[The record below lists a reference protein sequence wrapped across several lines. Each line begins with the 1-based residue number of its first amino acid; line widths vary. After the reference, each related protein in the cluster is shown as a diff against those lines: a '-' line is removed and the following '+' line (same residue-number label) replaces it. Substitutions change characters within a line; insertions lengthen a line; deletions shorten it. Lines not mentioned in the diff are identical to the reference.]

1 MLGFRGGIGTGW
13 PSARSVDLYARARR
27 LMPSGVN
34 SPVRYYKPLPLFIKR
49 AEKAHMWD
57 ADGRRYLDMCCGFGA
72 LLFGHGRREI
82 AAAASRQLQRGS
94 LYCAPTELEVDLASL
109 ISGNYPSMEKMRLVN
124 TGAEATMAAVRLA
137 RGFTGRPK
145 IIKFDGCYHGAHD
158 SMLVR
163 AGSGSAHAGIAVSAG
178 VTRGAARDTVVVPY
192 NDASSLDRAAEIH
205 RAGLAGVI
213 VEPVLG
219 NMGVIPPARAFLSDV
234 RRITEQHGVPL
245 IFDETITG
253 FRVSEG
259 GAQKAYGVRPDIT
272 TLGKALGGGLPIAA
286 VGGRAE
292 IMDMLAPA
300 GGVYQAST
308 FAGNPV
314 SVAAA
319 VASVRLVNRVKGTLY
334 RSLEARTARIA
345 AAASDAAAD
354 LHVPHQVN
362 RVSSMFQVFFSDGPV
377 TDAKS
382 ARAADPLKFDALFRG
397 LLDAGVLAAAS
408 QFEAAMISA
417 AHTLPDVARAESA
430 YASAM
435 GRVAATATRRA
446 PAATAPAATAAAA
459 AA

>member
-1 MLGFRGGIGTGW
+1 MARGGTRAGKAARRA
-13 PSARSVDLYARARR
+13 SAALYARARR
-27 LMPSGVN
+27 VVPSGVN
-34 SPVRYYKPLPLFIKR
+34 SPVRFYEPHPLFIRR
-49 AEKAHMWD
+49 AEKAHVWD
-57 ADGRRYLDMCCGFGA
+57 ADGRRYVDLCCGFGA

-82 AAAASRQLQRGS
+82 TAAAAAQLRRGA
-94 LYCAPTELEVDLASL
+94 LYCAPTEAEVELASL
-109 ISGNYPSMEKMRLVN
+109 IAGSYPSMERVRLVN

-163 AGSGSAHAGIAVSAG
+163 AGSGSAHSGIAVSAG
-178 VTRGAARDTVVVPY
+178 VPRGAARDTIVVPY
-192 NDASSLDRAAEIH
+192 NDAASLDRAAERH
-205 RAGLAGVI
+205 RAGLGGI
-213 VEPVLG
+213 IIEPVLG
-219 NMGVIPPARAFLSDV
+219 NMGVVPPEPGFLADV
-234 RRITEQHGVPL
+234 RRIADQHGVPL

-292 IMDMLAPA
+292 IMDMLAPG

-319 VASVRLVNRVKGTLY
+319 SASVRLVNRLGASLY
-334 RSLEARTARIA
+334 RSLDARTSRLA
-345 AAASDAAAD
+345 AAAADAAAD
-354 LHVPHQVN
+354 LHLSHQVN
-362 RVSSMFQVFFSDGPV
+362 RVSSMFQVFFADRPV
-377 TDAKS
+377 TDADS
-382 ARAADPLKFDALFRG
+382 ARSSDQRRFGALFRG
-397 LLDAGVLAAAS
+397 LLDAGVFAAAS
-408 QFEAAMISA
+408 QFEAAMVSA
-417 AHTLPDVARAESA
+417 AHARVDIAAAEEA

-435 GRVAATATRRA
+435 KG
-446 PAATAPAATAAAA
+446 AAAPP
-459 AA
+459 